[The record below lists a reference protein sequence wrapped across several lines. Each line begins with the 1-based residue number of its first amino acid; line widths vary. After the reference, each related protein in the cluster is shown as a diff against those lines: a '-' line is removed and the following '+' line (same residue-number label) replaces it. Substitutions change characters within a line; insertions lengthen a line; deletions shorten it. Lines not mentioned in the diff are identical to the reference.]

1 MTTKIETIQ
10 IPHVIQQTIMKS
22 KDVKFYIA
30 EDGKKFTNKEYC
42 LIHETEFLRRLVEE
56 SDDIIKC
63 HDLDDCAPFN
73 GCDYTEDHCYRWF
86 SPLNENGATL
96 LYEAYESENIE
107 SPIDKED
114 FGKWFC
120 IEFSGVYLN
129 DTYWIKL
136 DACVDYARNILSHLR
151 NTEGNTSKLPVL

>member
-10 IPHVIQQTIMKS
+10 VPHVIQQTIMKS
-22 KDVKFYIA
+22 RDVKFYIA
-30 EDGKKFTNKEYC
+30 EDGKKFTNKEDC

-63 HDLDDCAPFN
+63 HDLDDYAPFN
-73 GCDYTEDHCYRWF
+73 GYDYTEDHCYRWF

-96 LYEAYESENIE
+96 LYKAYESENIE

-129 DTYWIKL
+129 ETYWIKL
-136 DACVDYARNILSHLR
+136 DTCVDYARNILSHLR
-151 NTEGNTSKLPVL
+151 NTEGNISKLPVL